1 MLKQK
6 LAVVLSGVALALAAG
21 AASANG
27 GYDPYWKQALDRTT
41 YQPSSAAESAM
52 PESNS
57 QFGWVDR
64 YAPA

>member
-6 LAVVLSGVALALAAG
+6 LAVVLSGVALSLAAG

-27 GYDPYWKQALDRTT
+27 GYDPYWKQPLDRTT
-41 YQPSSAAESAM
+41 YQSAAPAQGETPESAGR
-52 PESNS
+52 
-57 QFGWVDR
+57 FGWVDR